1 MVAATV
7 TMAIADLTT
16 AAAVD
21 RPTDLYALQQP
32 VPLLQSEGA
41 SSWCQIA
48 FVGGGLMVEESMVRE
63 EGSFFTQPLFAIS
76 Y

>member
-21 RPTDLYALQQP
+21 RSADLYALQQP
-32 VPLLQSEGA
+32 VLLPQSDGA
-41 SSWCQIA
+41 SSW
-48 FVGGGLMVEESMVRE
+48 
-63 EGSFFTQPLFAIS
+63 
-76 Y
+76 

>member
-41 SSWCQIA
+41 SSW
-48 FVGGGLMVEESMVRE
+48 
-63 EGSFFTQPLFAIS
+63 
-76 Y
+76 